1 MAGIKVLATGHAA
14 PKQVLTNDDMS
25 KIVDTSDEWIRTR
38 TGICS
43 RHFSKDEKNW
53 EIAYKAATTALERA
67 EKEYGVKKEQIG
79 YLIVATFT
87 PDYAAPSIACILQKE
102 LGLDLE
108 VMSFDVNAACS
119 GFLYGLEIARGM
131 LLGSDETRK
140 KEKPYALVIGSE
152 QISSRLDMEDRST
165 CVLFGDGA
173 GAAVVE
179 LNPEQEWFS
188 VMGSEGNMEV
198 LGCTGQTA
206 EKSYIFMD
214 GKAVYKYAVSKMTEI
229 ARTILEK
236 SQLSMDDIDYV
247 VCHQA
252 NERIMSAVKKHLN
265 VPDEKLFMNIANYG
279 NTSAASIAIALDEM
293 WEQGLIKKGSKVL
306 CVAFGAGITW
316 AGMLLDF

>member
-1 MAGIKVLATGHAA
+1 MSGIRILATGHAA

-25 KIVDTSDEWIRTR
+25 KLVDTSDEWIRTR

-43 RHFSKDEKNW
+43 RHFSEGEKNW
-53 EIAYKAATTALERA
+53 EIAYSAAITALERA
-67 EKEYGVKKEQIG
+67 KKEHGVKKEQIG

-102 LGLDLE
+102 LRLDID
-108 VMSFDVNAACS
+108 VMAFDVNAACS

-131 LLGSDETRK
+131 LLGSNENRK

-173 GAAVVE
+173 GAALVTLDEDVE
-179 LNPEQEWFS
+179 WHS
-188 VMGSEGNMEV
+188 VTGSEGNAEI

-214 GKAVYKYAVSKMTEI
+214 GKSVYKFAVSKMTEI
-229 ARTILEK
+229 AQTILKEAK
-236 SQLSMDDIDYV
+236 LSVDDIDYV

-265 VPDEKLFMNIANYG
+265 VSDEKMFMNIGKYG

-293 WEQGLIKKGSKVL
+293 WEQELIKKGSKVL

-316 AGMLLDF
+316 AGMLLVF